1 MLIQTQSLSTEIV
14 ATALEDP
21 LINSSAEQTITILV
35 WALIFALA
43 VVVGLFNRRLEY
55 AIILALVSSIIT
67 IAFFV
72 IS

>member
-1 MLIQTQSLSTEIV
+1 MLFQTQSLLPEIV

-21 LINSSAEQTITILV
+21 LINSSAERTIMLLV
-35 WALIFALA
+35 WVLIFALA
-43 VVVGLFNRRLEY
+43 SVVGLFNRRLEY